1 MQNRAHQPMATG
13 FYRKLCGLI
22 EIGFL
27 PNKSS
32 VKFTSLLLASFSF
45 NHVGS
50 SEAAKKTTFCSS
62 VLYLDLGQGVVESI

>member
-1 MQNRAHQPMATG
+1 MFTE
-13 FYRKLCGLI
+13 FYRKLCAII

-32 VKFTSLLLASFSF
+32 VKFTSLLRARFSF

-50 SEAAKKTTFCSS
+50 SEAAKKTTCCSS
-62 VLYLDLGQGVVESI
+62 VLYLDLEQG